1 MAYQDKV
8 KYSLQRDAALN
19 DISSHIDFGVRK
31 GPSQLTS
38 QRFLANS
45 SSASQ
50 LSWNITPPSESTAI
64 SRRILFKSTVN
75 FTLRIGTAATPAGI
89 AAGDSV
95 WEYGL
100 RDAFQAFPLQK
111 LITTMTCSINN
122 TSVSIN
128 MQDVLPA
135 LLQLV
140 DKRVLQEY
148 HGSTPSYLDTYE
160 SYAQATSAGVNNPLG
175 NYKLSGFDDLLMP
188 RGAHPITIKE
198 VVKAGATPGAAA
210 NGDNLISGNPDNY
223 WVIKC
228 SAEFAEPLCISP
240 MIFGDASCNQAAFLG
255 VNNFNLTANID
266 STMKR
271 FWSTSSGVAQYSI
284 EFDPVTPFTDPYII
298 MEFMSLDATFAVPT
312 QLCLPFMDYPRYITG
327 GSGNL
332 PAGDPRTSAIK
343 SLQLDKVPDKI
354 LVFVRRPINDST
366 IKTSD
371 SFLPISRVNITFNNA
386 SGLLSTYTQ
395 QQLWR
400 LSRKNGCK
408 QSWTEWSGFSQQLSN
423 PGAVNAYTSLQA
435 NAANA
440 VSTCGGVLVIDP
452 SLDLSLQQP
461 YLTDGSQGQFQLQME
476 LTYKN
481 HSADAINPEIVVVIF
496 NAGLISTVAGNSQL
510 HTGLADMKT
519 VMSVIEKDA
528 GKADSIYG
536 EGDRLVGAAR
546 SAGARSGGAYPS
558 RPAPSRHSRLSG
570 LVM

>member
-38 QRFLANS
+38 QQFLANS

-75 FTLRIGTAATPAGI
+75 FTLRIGTAATPAGL
-89 AAGDSV
+89 ADGTSV

-100 RDAFQAFPLQK
+100 RDAFQSFPLQK

-160 SYAQATSAGVNNPLG
+160 SFAQAAGAEVNNPLG

-188 RGAHPITIKE
+188 RGSHPITIRS
-198 VVKAGATPGAAA
+198 VVKAGTAGAGG
-210 NGDNLISGNPDNY
+210 NGDNLISADADNY
-223 WVIKC
+223 WVIQC
-228 SAEFAEPLCISP
+228 SAEFTEPLCISP

-271 FWSTSSGVAQYSI
+271 FWSTGFGAPPYTI
-284 EFDPVTPFTDPYII
+284 EFDPVTPFSNPYII

-327 GSGNL
+327 GAGAL
-332 PAGDPRTSAIK
+332 AAGDTRTSAIN

-354 LVFVRRPINDST
+354 LVFVRRPITDST
-366 IKTSD
+366 VKTSD

-408 QSWTEWSGFSQQLSN
+408 QSWSEWSGFAQQLPE
-423 PGAVNAYTSLQA
+423 PGATPYTSAQA
-435 NAANA
+435 NVANV
-440 VSTCGGVLVIDP
+440 VSTCGGVMVIDP

-546 SAGARSGGAYPS
+546 SAGAHSGGAYPS